1 MRDRDNEEGI
11 KKATRFREWL
21 SDLLVYLS
29 GGLIEISEQMIHQ
42 RTFPCKH
49 FLMVHNLI
57 SALSSDKAVAS
68 PYVEF
73 RRGDVTIITPFFLV
87 SLCMKHSAR
96 LILKAFKRA
105 KCCCHKNIYAFSLK
119 PYCTH
124 RQKRFN
130 IVTRLLIVDAK
141 RHGQG
146 A

>member
-1 MRDRDNEEGI
+1 LRDRDNEEGI

-49 FLMVHNLI
+49 FLMMHNLI

-73 RRGDVTIITPFFLV
+73 RRGDVTSITSFFWFR
-87 SLCMKHSAR
+87 CA
-96 LILKAFKRA
+96 
-105 KCCCHKNIYAFSLK
+105 
-119 PYCTH
+119 
-124 RQKRFN
+124 
-130 IVTRLLIVDAK
+130 
-141 RHGQG
+141 
-146 A
+146 